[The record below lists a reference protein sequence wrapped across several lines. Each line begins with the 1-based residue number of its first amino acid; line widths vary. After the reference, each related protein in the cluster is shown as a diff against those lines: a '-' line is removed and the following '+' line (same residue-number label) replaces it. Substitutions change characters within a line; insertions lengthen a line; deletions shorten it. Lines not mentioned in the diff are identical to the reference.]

1 MSFSLWGVRYPQCRR
16 QERTNHLGML
26 RGWESGMLA
35 VGKIYS
41 VVSFPAFTSI
51 LHFFHDASSR
61 LATPHLLDA
70 FLATFT
76 QLRLVG

>member
-1 MSFSLWGVRYPQCRR
+1 
-16 QERTNHLGML
+16 
-26 RGWESGMLA
+26 MLA

-70 FLATFT
+70 FFSYLYPVAFGGVKTND
-76 QLRLVG
+76 